1 MRVVN
6 HTARTVA
13 VIVFIAA
20 IAVVA
25 IYCAQRRTVARG
37 AVIAEQLRK
46 ANRAVAEIECQPT
59 IPIGVDGARFPCR
72 ATLRNGDRKTMVFQ
86 LDRDGNIKVVDPG
99 KTDYAPRDFG
109 PPPPPPPY
117 Q

>member
-1 MRVVN
+1 
-6 HTARTVA
+6 
-13 VIVFIAA
+13 
-20 IAVVA
+20 
-25 IYCAQRRTVARG
+25 
-37 AVIAEQLRK
+37 
-46 ANRAVAEIECQPT
+46 
-59 IPIGVDGARFPCR
+59 
-72 ATLRNGDRKTMVFQ
+72 MVFQ